1 MITIIFNVL
10 IMILQIFSWAVLISA
25 ILSILVSFNVLD
37 TRNRVVWQ
45 VTEFF
50 YRVTEPALRPIRR
63 VLPTIAGIDF
73 SPWVL
78 LITINYVLI
87 PILLRIEEAIAF
99 QSVRPL
105 VF

>member
-1 MITIIFNVL
+1 
-10 IMILQIFSWAVLISA
+10 VLISA